1 MTKVAKQNSN
11 TSKESK
17 SQTVSVYYSKL
28 LLATNNIF
36 IYVKTKHAIR
46 LILIN
51 FCETFVFKSYK
62 LPTTDLEAAWD
73 CRRRHALVT
82 NENVFHL
89 AELGRS
95 HRSGTGCT
103 CVLVLYVGHI
113 CILPV
118 WRGAVR
124 AGKNNLASS

>member
-62 LPTTDLEAAWD
+62 LPTTDLEAA
-73 CRRRHALVT
+73 
-82 NENVFHL
+82 
-89 AELGRS
+89 
-95 HRSGTGCT
+95 
-103 CVLVLYVGHI
+103 
-113 CILPV
+113 
-118 WRGAVR
+118 
-124 AGKNNLASS
+124 